1 MSRFGADEWTAYD
14 PNIGAPTANTAIA
27 NPDGST
33 TPFYLAQTVPDSSTP
48 APGFPGY
55 GVNTSDPNVP
65 YYLAPNA
72 SSAGYPTYPNA
83 QPVPTDTSAGFDWGG
98 MFKTVGGLVN
108 IFGQV
113 VRPQGTQMVRPPV
126 QAPTPTWVWI
136 VGGVAVV
143 GVIGVV
149 IASSGRKS
157 AVAGYKRKRS
167 RR

>member
-1 MSRFGADEWTAYD
+1 MRNFGADEWVANWDQPGSGSQVNVVDASGGTA
-14 PNIGAPTANTAIA
+14 T
-27 NPDGST
+27 
-33 TPFYLAQTVPDSSTP
+33 
-48 APGFPGY
+48 
-55 GVNTSDPNVP
+55 VP
-65 YYLAPNA
+65 YYLAADVPA
-72 SSAGYPTYPNA
+72 ADVPAHGEYIPSAGTPTYPGT
-83 QPVPTDTSAGFDWGG
+83 QPIPADTSAGFDWGG
-98 MFKTVGGLVN
+98 LFRNVGGLVN